1 MVKLIKRAINGI
13 ENKPINF
20 KIWVISFLAIIIFRI
35 LIENW
40 LGDFKNRPGI
50 FIFYEFSHTFL
61 FFLIAYLLFLGIIK
75 KFTGESFGKI
85 SNVLL
90 WGYLIILTPP
100 IFDHIISKGE
110 GFWSFYEFDGLA
122 GLFQRFL
129 TFFGSTPEIGITYGV
144 RIEVA
149 LVIILIFLYTFIKNY
164 KSKLEIQS
172 TNFET
177 NPKFKLSNIKTF
189 EFRSLFR
196 ISNFDI
202 RIYFIPLI
210 VAILSYLVLFIL
222 GTFPSYV
229 TILAKGLEKGFFRV
243 SEIDVAQMF
252 LSPTSIFF
260 REILDIPSSLNV
272 KMSLI
277 YSLILSIILFFG
289 LCFYFKEK
297 LFAFIRNSRPPQLI
311 YHGGLFFVGIG
322 LGFLLQKGGN
332 LEALIISQLT
342 FFNIISIIILL
353 ESIGFSWLASV
364 VPNDL
369 EDKKIDEKTNSWRPL
384 PRNVFS
390 ESEYKTIGVILFLS
404 AIFFSAIVSFKIALL
419 LVAYQAMAWIYSS
432 FPLRLKRF
440 ALVSTFLSALAS
452 SLILFSGFILVH
464 PSQDIS
470 SLPWQIIALLIFAFT
485 FSLPLKDFKD
495 IEGDKSDGVYT
506 VPVFFGESWGK
517 IITGGGIFLS
527 FVLSVLVFNE
537 PGLFWWAI
545 VFGSIS
551 FFLVNN
557 MSAHDVK
564 KNLTPYFWCKI
575 HYRNIIWWILGTVTI
590 YGIILIKTIIQ

>member
-13 ENKPINF
+13 ENEPINF
-20 KIWVISFLAIIIFRI
+20 KIWVTSFLAIIIFRI

-61 FFLIAYLLFLGIIK
+61 FFLIAYLLFLGIIR
-75 KFTGESFGKI
+75 KFTGENFGKI

-149 LVIILIFLYTFIKNY
+149 LVIMLIFIYVLAKSNKFIN
-164 KSKLEIQS
+164 SV
-172 TNFET
+172 F
-177 NPKFKLSNIKTF
+177 
-189 EFRSLFR
+189 
-196 ISNFDI
+196 
-202 RIYFIPLI
+202 
-210 VAILSYLVLFIL
+210 VAVLSYFVLFIL

-229 TILAKGLEKGFFRV
+229 TILAKGLEKGFFGI
-243 SEIDVAQMF
+243 SEVDVAQMF
-252 LSPTSIFF
+252 LSPTSIFY
-260 REILDIPSSLNV
+260 RGILDIPSSLNV
-272 KMSLI
+272 KMSLV
-277 YSLILSIILFFG
+277 YSLVVSIIIFLA
-289 LCFYFKEK
+289 LYFYFKEK
-297 LFAFIRNSRPPQLI
+297 LIGFLKNSRPPQLV

-384 PRNVFS
+384 PRNVFN

-404 AIFFSAIVSFKIALL
+404 AIFFSAIVNFKIALF
-419 LVAYQAMAWIYSS
+419 LVAYQAIAWIYSS

-440 ALVSTFLSALAS
+440 AIISTFVSALAS
-452 SLILFSGFILVH
+452 SIILFSGFILVH

-470 SLPWQIIALLIFAFT
+470 ALPWKIIALLIFAFT

-495 IEGDKSDGVYT
+495 IEGDRSDGVYT

-545 VFGSIS
+545 IFGGIS

-557 MSAHDVK
+557 MSAQDGSASGGK
-564 KNLTPYFWCKI
+564 KNPAKSRI
-575 HYRNIIWWILGTVTI
+575 HYRNIIWWILGIVSI
-590 YGIILIKTIIQ
+590 YGIILIKAII